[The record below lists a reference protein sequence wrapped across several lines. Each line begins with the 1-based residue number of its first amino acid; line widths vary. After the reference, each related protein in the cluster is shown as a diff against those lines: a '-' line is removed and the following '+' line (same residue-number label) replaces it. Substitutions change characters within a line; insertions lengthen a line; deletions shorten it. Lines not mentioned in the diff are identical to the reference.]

1 MLCVMLHCER
11 DNATSMQQ
19 QLLPELS
26 GPRVLI
32 FSLLVVPLD
41 KTRQDPVVL
50 PLDLARASC
59 ARTAS
64 HAPASPCTLAGRPI
78 QTPYCRSPY
87 NLQRKEK
94 NASFVSVGPC
104 ACPEPVLAKK
114 AHKTKRFPHRH
125 TRSPCTRRDRT
136 RRASHPC
143 RQCGALP
150 RCRSSLA
157 LPRVA
162 AALLW

>member
-1 MLCVMLHCER
+1 MNHVMLCVMLHCER

-94 NASFVSVGPC
+94 THLLSALALALVPSLSWQNRRTKQSVSRTATRG
-104 ACPEPVLAKK
+104 VLAHEEIVH
-114 AHKTKRFPHRH
+114 AVRP
-125 TRSPCTRRDRT
+125 TRVDSV
-136 RRASHPC
+136 
-143 RQCGALP
+143 ALCP
-150 RCRSSLA
+150 GVV
-157 LPRVA
+157 VA
-162 AALLW
+162 

>member
-1 MLCVMLHCER
+1 MNHVMICVMLHCER

-78 QTPYCRSPY
+78 QTPYCRSPCT
-87 NLQRKEK
+87 LQRKEK
-94 NASFVSVGPC
+94 TASFVSVSLRLSR
-104 ACPEPVLAKK
+104 ACLGKKRRTKQSVSRTATRGVLAHEEIVH
-114 AHKTKRFPHRH
+114 AVRP
-125 TRSPCTRRDRT
+125 TRVDSV
-136 RRASHPC
+136 
-143 RQCGALP
+143 ALCP
-150 RCRSSLA
+150 GVV
-157 LPRVA
+157 VA
-162 AALLW
+162 